1 MLTKKNL
8 LFLAK
13 ICLSAGL
20 IYWLLR
26 GADLETIWEIVRT
39 ANPGILLLAFLMF
52 YIGFSLMAFRWQI
65 LLRVE
70 QINARFLY
78 LLKSVNIA
86 VLFNNL
92 LPSTIGGDAYRMYD
106 VWRLGGT
113 KTKSVAVILID
124 RFLGMFALVTYGVI
138 AATVNPEVSDAI
150 PGLFFYLL
158 AILAAM
164 LLFIWMVFGSGAGI
178 LEWFLAIET
187 RLLSI
192 PQKIVRKISEALAL
206 YRGRGDVLVKALLIS
221 YGIQLNVIIHFI
233 LVGLAL
239 GIDIPPSAMF
249 IVIPLTTLI
258 MLMPVS
264 INGIGVREAALAFF
278 FSLYGIGTES
288 AIAFAWVWL
297 AMLLA
302 QGMVGG
308 IVFMLKQNR
317 PTLSSIEDLPEKKD
331 ISL

>member
-1 MLTKKNL
+1 MLSKKRV

-13 ICLSAGL
+13 ICLSVGL
-20 IYWLLR
+20 IYWLLS
-26 GADLETIWEIVRT
+26 GADLETIWDTVRT
-39 ANPGILLLAFLMF
+39 AKPEILALAFLMF

-70 QINARFLY
+70 NIDARFLY
-78 LLKSVNIA
+78 LLKSVNIS

-138 AATVNPEVSDAI
+138 AATITPQVSEAL
-150 PGLFFYLL
+150 PGVFFYLL
-158 AILAAM
+158 AILVAM
-164 LLFIWMVFGSGAGI
+164 LLFIWMVFGSGAAI
-178 LEWFLAIET
+178 LEWFLGLEL
-187 RLLSI
+187 RLLRI
-192 PQKIVRKISEALAL
+192 PQKIVRKIRDALAL
-206 YRGRGDVLVKALLIS
+206 YHGRGDVLVKALLIS

-233 LVGLAL
+233 LLGYAL
-239 GIDIPPSAMF
+239 GLDVPPMAMF
-249 IVIPLTTLI
+249 IIIPLTTLI
-258 MLMPVS
+258 TLMPVS
-264 INGIGVREAALAFF
+264 INGIGVREATLAFF
-278 FSLYGIGTES
+278 FSLYGVGTES

-317 PTLSSIEDLPEKKD
+317 PDLSTIEDLPEKKAD
-331 ISL
+331 S